1 MLLTWPHP
9 GTDWAGMLDEVE
21 RVYIDLAGAITQR
34 ERLLVACHNQ
44 SHREHVRG
52 LLATAD
58 ICDDRHHLVIAPS
71 NDSWSR
77 DHGPITVHD
86 GDKLHLLDFRFTGW
100 GGKYAHDLDD
110 RIPRALVKAGCF
122 GATPCTSI
130 DLVLEGGGIESDGAG
145 TLLTTASCLQAPSR
159 NPHLSL
165 QQLEARLGEL
175 LGVERFLWLHHG
187 HLEGDDTDG
196 HIDTLARFCDPTTIA
211 YVRCSDRKDT
221 HYDALS
227 RMEAELR
234 TFRDSAGKPY
244 RLVPLPWPSPKYDEQ
259 GQRLPA
265 TYANFLIIN
274 AAVLVPTYA
283 DAADAVALA
292 TLAECF
298 PDREIIGIDCS
309 PLIRQHG
316 SLHCVTMQLPSG
328 LLADRPAANAI

>member
-9 GTDWAGMLDEVE
+9 ATDWAEMLDEVE
-21 RVYIDLAGAITQR
+21 RVYIDLAGAIAQR
-34 ERLLVACHNQ
+34 ERLLVACHNR
-44 SHREHVRG
+44 SHREHVRN
-52 LLATAD
+52 LLATAN
-58 ICDDRHHLVIAPS
+58 IWEDRHHLVIAPS

-86 GDKLHLLDFRFTGW
+86 GGKPHLLDFRFTGW

-110 RIPRALVKAGCF
+110 QISRTLVKAGCF
-122 GATPCTSI
+122 GATPCTSV
-130 DLVLEGGGIESDGAG
+130 DLILEGGGIESDGAG
-145 TLLTTASCLQAPSR
+145 TLLTTASCLQAASR
-159 NPHLSL
+159 NSQLSL

-211 YVRCSDRKDT
+211 YVQCSDRKDT

-234 TFRDSAGKPY
+234 AFRNSTGKPY
-244 RLVPLPWPSPKYDEQ
+244 RLVPLPWPAPKYDEE

-292 TLAECF
+292 TLADCF

-316 SLHCVTMQLPSG
+316 SLHCVTMQLPRG
-328 LLADRPAANAI
+328 VLAARPAATAL